1 MFELSPKLLITGPRF
16 HPDCSELDM
25 AGLTKLVRFHVEQ
38 ELADEFIANLLC
50 TLVPDYGSFRDFQA
64 GDRDFVMVMAGSC
77 LGVVRESGDGGQTVE
92 VDGVDTGV
100 TVQT

>member
-1 MFELSPKLLITGPRF
+1 
-16 HPDCSELDM
+16 M